1 MGWGSYG
8 DGDGELNMPWG
19 IAVDELGDVYVADWR
34 NDRIQKFTAD
44 GEFIFKFGRSG
55 SGNGEL
61 NRPAGIAV
69 DMHGDIYV
77 ADTENDRVQ
86 LFNPKGRYVEKFIGD
101 ATLSVM
107 ARDYMLTNATPNRL
121 REMSDLEP
129 QKRFR
134 NPRSVRVDGQGRM
147 YVPDFGSF
155 RVQVY
160 QKEAVPLEPHQ
171 ISDPLRSP
179 SLKTA

>member
-1 MGWGSYG
+1 M
-8 DGDGELNMPWG
+8 
-19 IAVDELGDVYVADWR
+19 YVADWR
-34 NDRIQKFTAD
+34 NDRIQKFSAD
-44 GEFIFKFGRSG
+44 GDFIMSLGKSG
-55 SGNGEL
+55 SADGKL
-61 NRPAGIAV
+61 NRPTGVTV
-69 DMHGDIYV
+69 DSDGDIYV
-77 ADTENDRVQ
+77 ADCGNNRVQ
-86 LFNPKGRYVEKFIGD
+86 LFSAEGRYVEKFIGD

-107 ARDYMLTNATPNRL
+107 ARDYMLTSALPNRL

-171 ISDPLRSP
+171 ISDPIRSP
-179 SLKTA
+179 SLETT